1 MLTLKNILHL
11 ITESLKD
18 VTHIYTCRYTMHTTY
33 NTVCE
38 KNYHFAHRSLQIFIF
53 PCWIQKQF
61 NKITVITL
69 IILIRRN
76 R

>member
-38 KNYHFAHRSLQIFIF
+38 KTTTSRTDPCKSLFFRAGFKNNSI
-53 PCWIQKQF
+53 K
-61 NKITVITL
+61 
-69 IILIRRN
+69 
-76 R
+76 